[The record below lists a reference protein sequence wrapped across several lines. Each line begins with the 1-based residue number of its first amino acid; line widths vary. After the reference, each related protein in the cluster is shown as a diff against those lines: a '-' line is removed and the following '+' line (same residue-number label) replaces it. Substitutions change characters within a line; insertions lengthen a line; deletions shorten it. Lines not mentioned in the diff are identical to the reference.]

1 MSDEQRADVLA
12 RTLEGYAAASRHLT
26 GGSHPDGT
34 GTDGEVGSRGTGTP
48 DESGLTEPVPLG
60 AQADQGTEP
69 DQPDDPELAELIGLA
84 ARLQRLGPSMA
95 LIARAEASFDPAFA
109 QRLKGTVLAAHAA
122 TYHTALPAGPVL
134 VQTATLDE
142 PAMAVNAMPSPVGS
156 GSRTPT
162 TGSPLHPARVRGASG
177 WEAFRSRLR
186 ALWGLLLLAGV
197 AIAVAVVVALN
208 SATPRVQHA
217 AAGATVTIA
226 PRSFLQQ
233 RSTSGP
239 LTGRSRLAPPP
250 QQAATGTTA
259 GAASGAAPVPPDST
273 VPGLGFLPPIAAGNA
288 PLSSVVPSVDAVPS
302 TRGTAVPRGTAT
314 PKPEFRFDSMAPGR
328 PVAGR
333 PAAVATIPVHVHYRG
348 APLPSTAP
356 SYALS
361 YRQLSVA
368 AVGQI
373 VASFP
378 GLRRS
383 TPTPTVLG
391 RLGAVRYM
399 VGTEQL
405 EIVAATG
412 EVRYSRRLPP
422 ARAAG
427 GLLTA
432 TAAQGAAARWL
443 AAHGLLPSGVA
454 ARAGLVATGGD
465 TVEVRFAP
473 ALPHPFRDDAAAST
487 VVALRVRLDGA
498 GRVLSAER
506 LWPLL
511 LAAPAA
517 VLPSL
522 PRSIPAPPTAVRR
535 ADGATGGAP
544 KGSVASGAGS
554 FEVGRVEIVYT
565 ASGTGRSARLSPG
578 YLLLGRLA
586 VSGGVGQPYSL
597 VVAGAAPSGFLP
609 ATPARTPPPS
619 PDPPAPPTAMHP

>member
-12 RTLEGYAAASRHLT
+12 RTLEGYAAASSHLT

-34 GTDGEVGSRGTGTP
+34 GIDVEGGSRGTGAP
-48 DESGLTEPVPLG
+48 DESGLAELVPPG
-60 AQADQGTEP
+60 AQAAQGTEP
-69 DQPDDPELAELIGLA
+69 DQPDDPELADVLGLA

-95 LIARAEASFDPAFA
+95 MIARAEASFDPAFA

-122 TYHTALPAGPVL
+122 TYSSGSQARPAL
-134 VQTATLDE
+134 VQTAPLDE
-142 PAMAVNAMPSPVGS
+142 PAMAASAMPSAVGS
-156 GSRTPT
+156 GSTTPA
-162 TGSPLHPARVRGASG
+162 TGSPLHPVRVRGASG

-186 ALWGLLLLAGV
+186 ALWGLFLLAGV
-197 AIAVAVVVALN
+197 AIGVAVVVALN

-233 RSTSGP
+233 RSTSAP

-259 GAASGAAPVPPDST
+259 GAASGAAPVAPGSP
-273 VPGLGFLPPIAAGNA
+273 VPGSGFLPPVAAGSV
-288 PLSSVVPSVDAVPS
+288 PRSSVVPSVAVVPPA
-302 TRGTAVPRGTAT
+302 RGTVASGGTAGQNQDFGFYYNT
-314 PKPEFRFDSMAPGR
+314 ALSQPSALRH
-328 PVAGR
+328 
-333 PAAVATIPVHVHYRG
+333 AAVATIPVHYRV

-361 YRQLSVA
+361 YRPLSA
-368 AVGQI
+368 AAIGQI

-383 TPTPTVLG
+383 TPTPIVLG

-443 AAHGLLPSGVA
+443 AAHGLLQSGVA
-454 ARAGLVATGGD
+454 ARVGLVATGGD

-473 ALPHPFRDDAAAST
+473 ALPHPFRDDAAAGT
-487 VVALRVRLDGA
+487 AIALRVRLDGA

-506 LWPLL
+506 LWPSLL
-511 LAAPAA
+511 SAPAA

-554 FEVGRVEIVYT
+554 FEVGRVEIVYM
-565 ASGTGRSARLSPG
+565 ASGTGRSARLLPG

-597 VVAGAAPSGFLP
+597 AVAGAAPSGFLP
-609 ATPARTPPPS
+609 ASPTRTPPPN
-619 PDPPAPPTAMHP
+619 PDPPAPPTATHP

>member
-34 GTDGEVGSRGTGTP
+34 GTDGEAGAWEGGTL
-48 DESGLTEPVPLG
+48 DELGLADPVPMG
-60 AQADQGTEP
+60 TQADQGMEP

-122 TYHTALPAGPVL
+122 TYHTALPAGPAL

-142 PAMAVNAMPSPVGS
+142 PAMAGNAIPSPVGS
-156 GSRTPT
+156 GSITAA
-162 TGSPLHPARVRGASG
+162 TGSPLPSVRVRGASG

-217 AAGATVTIA
+217 AEGATVTIA
-226 PRSFLQQ
+226 PRSFLLQ

-239 LTGRSRLAPPP
+239 LTDRSRLAPPP

-259 GAASGAAPVPPDST
+259 GTASGAVPVPPGST
-273 VPGLGFLPPIAAGNA
+273 VPGGGFLPPVAAGNA
-288 PLSSVVPSVDAVPS
+288 PRSSVVPSVDAVPS

-314 PKPEFRFDSMAPGR
+314 PKPEFRFDSMAPGQ
-328 PVAGR
+328 PLAGR
-333 PAAVATIPVHVHYRG
+333 PAAVATIPVHYRG

-361 YRQLSVA
+361 YRPLSAA

-412 EVRYSRRLPP
+412 EVRYSYRVLPANGAHGSLDAAV
-422 ARAAG
+422 ARAGAG
-427 GLLTA
+427 
-432 TAAQGAAARWL
+432 RWL
-443 AAHGLLPSGVA
+443 ATHGLLPSGVA
-454 ARAGLVATGGD
+454 ARASLVAMGGD

-473 ALPHPFRDDAAAST
+473 ALPHPFRDDAAAGT
-487 VVALRVRLDGA
+487 VIALRVRLDGA

-506 LWPLL
+506 LWPSL

-565 ASGTGRSARLSPG
+565 ASGAGRSARLLPG

-597 VVAGAAPSGFLP
+597 VVAGAAPSGFSP
-609 ATPARTPPPS
+609 ASPTRTPPSSPEPS
-619 PDPPAPPTAMHP
+619 APPTATHP